1 MWILFSLF
9 AAANFFYVVI
19 AKVNSNGFVN
29 NSRSRYALYLT
40 TTAII
45 GCVFLFVLGGFRI
58 SLNLQTL
65 VYALFNTAVTISFL
79 IGNALIYRYAKIS
92 TVNIL
97 TSSAGMISAA
107 LVGRIVFSEPV
118 TPKTLIKI
126 AVMLVAVAFVYVNA
140 RRTSD
145 EQTLDIDRTARNK
158 GRIVA
163 FIISLTLVVAANQ
176 GSATLIKFFGMSKSV
191 TDETSMFFIS
201 NVIMMLVGL
210 SMLTYELLKKNEK
223 PRELVK
229 MLNLRNLVCWVGAT
243 ICTNTI
249 SIVGVGILAEIE
261 IGIYTIITSAFG
273 VIISVVAS
281 IIFREKLGIFAYL
294 AAILACV
301 AVII

>member
-45 GCVFLFVLGGFRI
+45 GCAFLFVLGGFRI
-58 SLNLQTL
+58 SLNIQTL
-65 VYALFNTAVTISFL
+65 VYALFNTAITISFL
-79 IGNALIYRYAKIS
+79 IGNALIYKYAKIS

-107 LVGRIVFSEPV
+107 LVGRIVFNEPV

-145 EQTLDIDRTARNK
+145 EETLDIDRTARNK

-176 GSATLIKFFGMSKSV
+176 GLPIPSGLLLGPKGGLGKVPLGMALQKRLIFTQFFLGNKFCHASISIHYNRFYHTIFLDTLQ
-191 TDETSMFFIS
+191 
-201 NVIMMLVGL
+201 GL
-210 SMLTYELLKKNEK
+210 SNGF
-223 PRELVK
+223 P
-229 MLNLRNLVCWVGAT
+229 G
-243 ICTNTI
+243 
-249 SIVGVGILAEIE
+249 
-261 IGIYTIITSAFG
+261 
-273 VIISVVAS
+273 
-281 IIFREKLGIFAYL
+281 GIFSVHYL
-294 AAILACV
+294 TRKVLHGKIKLFQHLRKNGKNRGFSV
-301 AVII
+301 FWQRI